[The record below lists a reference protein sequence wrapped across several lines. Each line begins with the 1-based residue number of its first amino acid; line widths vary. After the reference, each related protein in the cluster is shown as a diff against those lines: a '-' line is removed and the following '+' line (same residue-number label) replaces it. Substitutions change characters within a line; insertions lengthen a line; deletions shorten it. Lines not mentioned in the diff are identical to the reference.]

1 METYAWLVVNGFIH
15 SEKFMEIFA
24 CLVQAAARRGCRLEI
39 KTNTQLLPVLAVTGS
54 RDYADI
60 PGRRPE
66 FVLFW
71 DKDVRLARLLEKRG
85 LRLFNCAESIE
96 ICDDKARTCLELSGS
111 GIRMPKTVIAP
122 MTFQPDGYPQL
133 DFLEAVEKQLGYPM
147 VVKECYGSFGQ
158 QVHLAVG
165 REELKMYLA
174 DIKNR
179 PCLFQEFAAFSRG
192 RDIRIQMVGNQAAA
206 AMQRRNAHDFRANIT
221 NGGSMEPYE
230 PDEKQLAMAAKGMQV
245 LGLDFAGVDI
255 LFGEDGEP
263 LLCEVNSNAHFV
275 NIRNCTGVDVA
286 DAITGY
292 CLKEMRR

>member
-1 METYAWLVVNGFIH
+1 
-15 SEKFMEIFA
+15 
-24 CLVQAAARRGCRLEI
+24 
-39 KTNTQLLPVLAVTGS
+39 
-54 RDYADI
+54 
-60 PGRRPE
+60 
-66 FVLFW
+66 
-71 DKDVRLARLLEKRG
+71 
-85 LRLFNCAESIE
+85 
-96 ICDDKARTCLELSGS
+96 
-111 GIRMPKTVIAP
+111 

-230 PDEKQLAMAAKGMQV
+230 PDEKQLAMAAKAMQV